1 VGKFCE
7 GARLQGRFVVGG
19 GGFNRIKKL
28 YYIMKS
34 YYLSLILILTA
45 ACSSPQTKKAP
56 VDTSAFISDAT
67 ISSVID
73 SIKISTPSADAVL
86 LEKGVRHAAS
96 LWREKDGTKTDFSK
110 FVQSNYITDPGKRQ
124 GAFRKISNYFESLIG
139 NYNEITL
146 DLKKNLDEATGEI
159 DEIDRMFGTYSVSS
173 HLSDDFYSNK
183 IAFYIALNFPY
194 YTLEEKERLGPGWNR
209 DEWAM
214 ARLGDYFI
222 SRVPAELNQA
232 LSTAVGNAEM
242 YIAEYNICM
251 GHLLTD
257 DGRQLFPGDM
267 VLLSHWNLRDE
278 LKASYAGGKEG
289 IEKQDMIYKVMEH
302 IINQDIPEI
311 IINNPGYEWA
321 PFTNKVTKS
330 GTQVEAAAESDKRYE
345 HIANIFRAMKDI
357 DPFNPEMNTAI
368 LRKFSGE
375 MEISQEEV
383 EALFDS
389 YMSSP
394 LLVQLGALIKERLGR
409 DLKPYDIWYD
419 GFKSRSSFPE
429 DLLTS
434 KTSSL
439 YPNPA
444 AFKSHLPV
452 FLKKLG
458 WSQERAKYLSD
469 KIVVDPAR
477 GSGHAAGAAMKGS
490 HAHLRTRIGEKGMDY
505 KGYSIAVHEFGHNVE
520 QTISLYDVD
529 NYMMSGVPNTAV
541 TEALAYVFQ
550 DRDLFLLDMKDNNP
564 EKEKME
570 ILDAAWSLMEIMG
583 VGMVEMQVWKWLY
596 ENPDATPLQL
606 KESMIKISRDT
617 WNKYFAPVI
626 GIKDSPILS
635 IYSHMVEVPLYLP
648 NYSYGYIAQFQIEDY
663 LRDKKLADEV
673 DRMFKQGRLTP
684 QQWMLGAVSAKISV
698 QPILNKLEE
707 VLK

>member
-1 VGKFCE
+1 M
-7 GARLQGRFVVGG
+7 
-19 GGFNRIKKL
+19 KKSL
-28 YYIMKS
+28 
-34 YYLSLILILTA
+34 LLILVLVF
-45 ACSSPQTKKAP
+45 ACSSPKNEKA
-56 VDTSAFISDAT
+56 VINSSALISDAT

-73 SIKISTPSADAVL
+73 SIKILNPSADNIL

-96 LWREKDGTKTDFSK
+96 LWRSEDGTPSDFSS
-110 FVQSNYITDPGKRQ
+110 FVKNNYIADPQKRR
-124 GAFRKISNYFESLIG
+124 AVFNKTSNYFESLIG

-146 DLKKNLDEATGEI
+146 DLKKNLDEPTGEI
-159 DEIDRMFGTYSVSS
+159 EEIDRMFGTYSVSS

-194 YTLEEKERLGPGWNR
+194 FTLDEKEKLGPRWSR
-209 DEWAM
+209 EEWAM

-222 SRVPAELNQA
+222 SRVPAGLNQA
-232 LSTAVGNAEM
+232 LNTATGNAEM

-251 GHLLTD
+251 GQLMTD
-257 DGRQLFPGDM
+257 DGRQIFPGDM

-278 LKASYAGGKEG
+278 LKANYAGGEEG
-289 IEKQDMIYKVMEH
+289 ILKQDMIYRVMER
-302 IINQDIPEI
+302 IIYQDIPKAV
-311 IINNPGYEWA
+311 INDPGYEWA
-321 PFTNKVTKS
+321 PFSNKVTKG
-330 GTQVEAAAESDKRYE
+330 GTPVEAAAEPDTRYE
-345 HIANIFRAMKDI
+345 HIVNIFRAMKDI

-394 LLVQLGALIKERLGR
+394 QLVKLGAMIRERLGR

-439 YPNPA
+439 YPDPE
-444 AFKSHLPV
+444 AFKTRMPEMLQ
-452 FLKKLG
+452 KLG
-458 WSQERAKYLSD
+458 WSRERAEYISG

-477 GSGHAAGAAMKGS
+477 GSGHAAGAAMKGAV
-490 HAHLRTRIGEKGMDY
+490 AHLRTRIGEKGMDY

-529 NYMMSGVPNTAV
+529 NYMMAGVPNTAV

-564 EKEKME
+564 EKKKME
-570 ILDAAWSLMEIMG
+570 TLDAAWSLMEIMG
-583 VGMVEMQVWKWLY
+583 VGMVEMKAWKWLY
-596 ENPDATPLQL
+596 ENPDATPSQL
-606 KESMIKISRDT
+606 KESIIKISMET
-617 WNKYFAPVI
+617 WNRYFAPVI
-626 GIKDSPILS
+626 GIKDSPVLA

-648 NYSYGYIAQFQIEDY
+648 NYSYGHIVQFQIEDY
-663 LRDKKLADEV
+663 LRGKKLADEV
-673 DRMFKQGRLTP
+673 DRMFSLGRLTP
-684 QQWMLGAVSAKISV
+684 QQWMMGAVGAKISV

-707 VLK
+707 VLQ